1 MDTGGVTVFAVI
13 LIVLIVVFVAVT
25 NFFVPFYK
33 KIELINIANEYYSRM
48 EVAGGMTPQEAI
60 NLNDKLAA
68 KGFYNIN
75 IVRTAKGTATYGQ
88 PLTLEITSLYN
99 IYTFGIVSNIHKSWV
114 TPVDMIHKIE
124 KLYKRI
130 EE

>member
-13 LIVLIVVFVAVT
+13 LIILIVVFVAIT

-33 KIELINIANEYYSRM
+33 KIELINIATEYYSRM
-48 EVAGGMTPQEAI
+48 EVAGGMTPQEAT
-60 NLNDKLAA
+60 NLNDTLAA

-75 IVRTAKGTATYGQ
+75 IVKTDKGTASYGQ
-88 PLTLEITSLYN
+88 PLRLEITSLYN
-99 IYTFGIVSNIHKSWV
+99 INTFGVSLNVQSWV
-114 TPVDMIHKIE
+114 TPVDMTHKIE